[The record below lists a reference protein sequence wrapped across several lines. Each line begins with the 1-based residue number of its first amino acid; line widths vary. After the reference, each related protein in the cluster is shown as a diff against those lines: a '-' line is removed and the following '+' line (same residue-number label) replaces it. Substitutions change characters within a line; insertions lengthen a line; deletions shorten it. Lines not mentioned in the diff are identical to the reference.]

1 MITRIQDWN
10 KSNPLRPSFSCFAV
24 LSPDQKQ
31 QQHWQESNLGFNK
44 NSWQQTHQP
53 CGTRDSVF
61 NVIQSIASPG
71 VLDNPVRAIVVVSVF
86 WTKKKEARVELTLS
100 QRELSSL
107 QYHSARFQCPR
118 VYK

>member
-1 MITRIQDWN
+1 M
-10 KSNPLRPSFSCFAV
+10 
-24 LSPDQKQ
+24 
-31 QQHWQESNLGFNK
+31 
-44 NSWQQTHQP
+44 
-53 CGTRDSVF
+53 
-61 NVIQSIASPG
+61 
-71 VLDNPVRAIVVVSVF
+71 RAIVVVSVF